1 MCKYHSIVAQKKC
14 VTYARALPLFL
25 IIGVIFNVF
34 LKYFKAIL
42 FADFRVNDPPTNFIV
57 SDHMDGRISHW
68 GKSER

>member
-1 MCKYHSIVAQKKC
+1 MC

-34 LKYFKAIL
+34 FFNFKAIL
-42 FADFRVNDPPTNFIV
+42 FADFRVNDPTTTFIV

-68 GKSER
+68 GKRER